1 MLLGRVVSFQFVDV
15 VLWWE
20 VVDSFLW
27 CGKLLV
33 RECLEVLGLTE
44 FVVQSSSGFMSVTYV
59 NDVYGCDEIS
69 RGLNLSLGS
78 FDELARRSCLK
89 IRWVAWIV

>member
-1 MLLGRVVSFQFVDV
+1 MLLGCVVSFQFVDV

-27 CGKLLV
+27 CGKLVV

-44 FVVQSSSGFMSVTYV
+44 FVVQSCSGFLSVTYV
-59 NDVYGCDEIS
+59 DDVYGCDEIS
-69 RGLNLSLGS
+69 RGLDVPLGS
-78 FDELARRSCLK
+78 FDDLARQSCLK
-89 IRWVAWIV
+89 ICRVAWIV